1 MRIKTERLCVRLMRK
16 RDYDDFNKIVVDFR
30 SGDYSM
36 YNPPLPQDDDKM
48 LDYFYG
54 CLEYID
60 TFGIYL
66 NDEMIGVVTVT
77 FDNDQFEIGYMF
89 KSKHHGKGYAYE
101 GTKAVIDLLVQQY
114 ENYNVQIVAGTA
126 TKNIP
131 SIKLLNKLGFRCTSI
146 EEISFV
152 EGVVIEGRNYVLEY

>member
-1 MRIKTERLCVRLMRK
+1 
-16 RDYDDFNKIVVDFR
+16 
-30 SGDYSM
+30 
-36 YNPPLPQDDDKM
+36 
-48 LDYFYG
+48 
-54 CLEYID
+54 
-60 TFGIYL
+60 
-66 NDEMIGVVTVT
+66 MIGVVTVT

-114 ENYNVQIVAGTA
+114 KDYNVQIVAGTA

>member
-1 MRIKTERLCVRLMRK
+1 MRIETERLYVKSMR
-16 RDYDDFNKIVVDFR
+16 RTDYDDFNEIVIDFR

-36 YNPPLPQDDDKM
+36 YNPPLPQDDEM
-48 LDYFYG
+48 LDFFYG
-54 CLEYID
+54 YLEYLD

-66 NDEMIGVVTVT
+66 NNEMIGVVTVT

-89 KSKHHGKGYAYE
+89 KNKHHGKGYAYE
-101 GTKAVIDLLVQQY
+101 GTKAVIDLLIQQY
-114 ENYNVQIVAGTA
+114 EDYNIQIVAGTA

-146 EEISFV
+146 EEVSFV
-152 EGVVIEGRNYVLEY
+152 DGVAIEGRNYVLEY

>member
-1 MRIKTERLCVRLMRK
+1 MRIKTERLCVKSMR
-16 RDYDDFNKIVVDFR
+16 RVDYDDFSKIVVDFR

-36 YNPPLPQDDDKM
+36 YNPPLPQDDEM
-48 LDYFYG
+48 LNFFYG
-54 CLEYID
+54 YLEYLD

-77 FDNDQFEIGYMF
+77 VDDDQFEIGYMF
-89 KSKHHGKGYAYE
+89 KNKYHGKGYAYE
-101 GTKAVIDLLVQQY
+101 GTKAVIDSLIQQY
-114 ENYNVQIVAGTA
+114 EDYNVQIVAGTA

-131 SIKLLNKLGFRCTSI
+131 SIKLLDKLGFRCTSI
-146 EEISFV
+146 EEVSFV

>member
-1 MRIKTERLCVRLMRK
+1 MRIKTERLCVKSMRSI
-16 RDYDDFNKIVVDFR
+16 DYDDFSKIVIDFR

-36 YNPPLPQDDDKM
+36 YNPPLPKDDEM
-48 LDYFYG
+48 LDFFYG
-54 CLEYID
+54 HLEYLD

-77 FDNDQFEIGYMF
+77 VDNNQFEIGYMF

-101 GTKAVIDLLVQQY
+101 GTKAVIDSLIQQY
-114 ENYNVQIVAGTA
+114 EDYDVQIVAGAA

-131 SIKLLNKLGFRCTSI
+131 SIKLLDKLGFRCTSI
-146 EEISFV
+146 EDVSFV
-152 EGVVIEGRNYVLEY
+152 EGIVIEGRNYVLEY